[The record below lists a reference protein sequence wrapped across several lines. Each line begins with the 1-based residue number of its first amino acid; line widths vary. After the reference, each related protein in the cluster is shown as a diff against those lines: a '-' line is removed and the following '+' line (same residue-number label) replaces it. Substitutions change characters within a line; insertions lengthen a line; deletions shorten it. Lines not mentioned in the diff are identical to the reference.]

1 MKIQAQT
8 IAADGSSWKL
18 NKAGGMARIKP
29 KYLVLGEI
37 LRLHGIR
44 GEVRMRMFT
53 DYPERLLDLE
63 AVYIGKS
70 ADDEHIT
77 RLGLKQVRF
86 NKDYAL
92 LTLEGYSSRSAS
104 DRLRNKVVMVD
115 IDHAVPLKDGEYY
128 LFQLIGLKVVADK
141 KELGWIKEVLQ
152 TGANDVYVVESRAYG
167 EILIPAHA
175 ETIAGIDF
183 DAEIVTMSLP
193 EGLLPAD

>member
-1 MKIQAQT
+1 MT
-8 IAADGSSWKL
+8 NS
-18 NKAGGMARIKP
+18 MARKQP

-37 LRLHGIR
+37 LRPHGIR

-53 DYPERLLDLE
+53 DYPERLTELK

-70 ADDEHIT
+70 ATDKHIA

-92 LTLEGYSSRSAS
+92 LTLEGYSSRSES
-104 DRLRNKVVMVD
+104 DRLRSKVVMVD
-115 IDHAVPLKDGEYY
+115 VDDAMPLEDGEYY
-128 LFQLIGLKVVADK
+128 LFQLIGLKVVADYQDI
-141 KELGWIKEVLQ
+141 GRIKEVLQ
-152 TGANDVYVVESRAYG
+152 TGANDVYVVESRKYG

-175 ETIAGIDF
+175 ETIASIDF

-193 EGLLPAD
+193 EGLLPADSS